1 MKHLTSV
8 ILLFFVFV
16 MPFSVH
22 AQVDD
27 LGEVIEWLE
36 DQCASDVAD
45 SWMYCGVL
53 ELANDCMDGRST
65 MTGTTM
71 TGTTMTGT
79 TMTGT
84 TMTGTTMTGTTMTGT
99 TMTGTTDVAIH
110 GGRR

>member
-53 ELANDCMDGRST
+53 ELANDCMAGDTLACEELAGILADWGELDDDGDDDD
-65 MTGTTM
+65 GDDDD
-71 TGTTMTGT
+71 G
-79 TMTGT
+79 
-84 TMTGTTMTGTTMTGT
+84 
-99 TMTGTTDVAIH
+99 DDD
-110 GGRR
+110 RRRRR